1 MGRRRGRGWPMS
13 DTRWKATE
21 RRIAALLGGRRVPV
35 SGRGRGDQPDVAHPW
50 SYCACVPPRM
60 SKTMQIAMVALLL
73 MVGWWM
79 VSVIVCSVYGRVGV
93 HVSRLTPK
101 IATF

>member
-1 MGRRRGRGWPMS
+1 
-13 DTRWKATE
+13 
-21 RRIAALLGGRRVPV
+21 
-35 SGRGRGDQPDVAHPW
+35 
-50 SYCACVPPRM
+50 M